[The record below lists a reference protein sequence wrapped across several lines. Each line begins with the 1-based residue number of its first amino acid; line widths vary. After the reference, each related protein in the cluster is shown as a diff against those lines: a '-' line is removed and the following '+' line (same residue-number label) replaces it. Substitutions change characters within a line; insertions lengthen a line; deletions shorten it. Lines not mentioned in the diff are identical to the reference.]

1 MNLPKNR
8 LLAIILLFLCE
19 ILLAQ
24 QYKLS
29 DFYLIQRQY
38 ENLAENDS
46 AALPLVDKLI
56 RKAKGENNLMQLFLG
71 YKDARYYSRD
81 PKIKL
86 KYADS
91 AIYVAKL
98 KKNDSLLSSAYLSKG
113 VVYYF
118 NLKKYKLALNE
129 YLKAFEKSKN
139 NKDPYYKNKIN
150 YHIGVVKSYIG
161 YYDEALNDFEEA
173 RDFFETEIQKNL
185 HPNLMFGNQRGYLN
199 TIHQMAVCY
208 RKRDLYQKA
217 DSLIALGLSRTWK
230 NPDYRQE
237 YSYFLKEEG
246 IRKFRGNDY
255 GGAVKALQ
263 RSIPAISNI
272 DDFAW
277 LTVSYSYLGR
287 SNWKQGN
294 TNEAIK
300 YFEKIDS
307 IFIKHNF
314 VLPEVRHIY
323 EDLINYYGNNN
334 NSAKTL
340 YYTGQLI
347 KVDSVL
353 EKDFVY
359 LSAKIHRDYDADKLL
374 QKQHKL
380 QRSSSMKI
388 GASLVVFFIILVG
401 TFYFML
407 RAKSRKRVLGQNKIL
422 GINLAGG
429 TLNISGEREF
439 RVRTYKSSG
448 ISSDIVSDVL
458 QKLEEFES
466 SNAFLDKT
474 IKIRSLAKKFGV
486 NQKYLSE
493 IIQEHKGASF
503 QMYLCELRISYIT
516 EKLTS
521 DDEYLKYNSETV
533 AKECGFSSRSNF
545 SKVFAQLNGV
555 NFTEFVKNRK
565 RERNSAVVIQE

>member
-1 MNLPKNR
+1 MNLPKIP

-19 ILLAQ
+19 MLFAQ
-24 QYKLS
+24 QEKLS

-38 ENLAENDS
+38 DNLAENDS

-56 RKAKGENNLMQLFLG
+56 RKAKLENNQMQLFLG

-81 PKIKL
+81 PLIKL

-129 YLKAFEKSKN
+129 YLKAFEKNKN
-139 NKDPYYKNKIN
+139 NKDPYYRNKIN

-161 YYDEALNDFEEA
+161 YYDEALSDFEEA
-173 RDFFETEIQKNL
+173 REFFEGEIQKNL
-185 HPNLMFGNQRGYLN
+185 HPNSMFGNQRGYLN
-199 TIHQMAVCY
+199 TIHQMGVCY
-208 RKRDLYQKA
+208 RKLGQYQKA

-230 NPDYRQE
+230 NPQFGQE

-246 IRKFRGNDY
+246 IRKFRGKDY
-255 GGAVKALQ
+255 GGAIKALQ
-263 RSIPAISNI
+263 SSLPAISNI

-287 SNWKQGN
+287 SHWEQGN
-294 TNEAIK
+294 TSEAIK

-307 IFIKHNF
+307 IFLKHKF

-323 EDLINYYGNNN
+323 EDLINYYGNQDNT
-334 NSAKTL
+334 AKTL

-353 EKDFVY
+353 ETDFVY
-359 LSAKIHRDYDADKLL
+359 LSTKVHREYDADRLL
-374 QKQHKL
+374 RKQNIL
-380 QRSSSMKI
+380 QRNFWIKI
-388 GASLVVFFIILVG
+388 GVYVIGLILISVG
-401 TFYFML
+401 IFYML
-407 RAKSRKRVLGQNKIL
+407 LRIRSRRKVLGQNKIL

-429 TLNISGEREF
+429 TLNSSGEREF
-439 RVRTYKSSG
+439 EVRTYKSSG
-448 ISSDIVSDVL
+448 ISYNIVQNAL
-458 QKLEEFES
+458 HKLGEFES
-466 SNAFLDKT
+466 SREFLKKGVT
-474 IKIRSLAKKFGV
+474 LKSLAKKFGI
-486 NQKYLSE
+486 NQKYLQE
-493 IIQEHKGASF
+493 IIQEHRGASF
-503 QMYLCELRISYIT
+503 QMYLCKLRISYAT
-516 EKLTS
+516 EKLNT
-521 DDEYLKYNSETV
+521 DEAYLKYTSKTIAE
-533 AKECGFSSRSNF
+533 ECGFSSRTNF
-545 SKVFAQLNGV
+545 SKVFKQLNGI
-555 NFTEFVKNRK
+555 NFTQFVNKRK
-565 RERNSAVVIQE
+565 RELKTIVVPE

>member
-1 MNLPKNR
+1 MDLPKNR
-8 LLAIILLFLCE
+8 LLAIVLLFLCE
-19 ILLAQ
+19 ILFAQ

-56 RKAKGENNLMQLFLG
+56 RKAKNEKNLMQLFLG

-81 PKIKL
+81 PQIKL

-91 AIYVAKL
+91 AIFVARL

-118 NLKKYKLALNE
+118 NLKKYRLALSE
-129 YLKAFEKSKN
+129 YLKAFEKNKN
-139 NKDPYYKNKIN
+139 NKDPYYRNKIN

-161 YYDEALNDFEEA
+161 YYEEALNDFDEA
-173 RDFFETEIQKNL
+173 RDFFEIEIQKNL

-208 RKRDLYQKA
+208 RKMGHYQKG
-217 DSLIALGLSRTWK
+217 DSLIALGLTKTWK
-230 NPDYRQE
+230 NPDYKQE

-246 IRKFRGNDY
+246 IRRFRENDY
-255 GGAVKALQ
+255 GGAIKALQ
-263 RSIPAISNI
+263 NSLPAISNI

-287 SNWKQGN
+287 SNWEQGQAK
-294 TNEAIK
+294 EAIK

-359 LSAKIHRDYDADKLL
+359 LSSKIHREYDADRLL

-380 QRSSSMKI
+380 QRISSIKI
-388 GASLVVFFIILVG
+388 GVSLVSFFIILVG
-401 TFYFML
+401 TFYIIL
-407 RAKSRKRVLGQNKIL
+407 RIKSRKKVLGQNKIL

-448 ISSDIVSDVL
+448 ISGGIVTDVL
-458 QKLEEFES
+458 RRLEEFES
-466 SNAFLDKT
+466 SRGFLDKT
-474 IKIRSLAKKFGV
+474 VKIRSLAKKFGV

-493 IIQEHKGASF
+493 IIQEHRGASF

-516 EKLTS
+516 EKLNT
-521 DDEYLKYNSETV
+521 DVEYLKYNSETV
-533 AKECGFSSRSNF
+533 AEECGFSSRSNF

-555 NFTEFVKNRK
+555 NFTEFVKRRR
-565 RERNSAVVIQE
+565 RELNSAVVIQE